1 MINGS
6 IKEIAKLFESNLE
19 GTEKFSGVSI
29 DTRTL
34 VAGNLFVALKGEQ
47 FDGHDYVAKAKELGA
62 VAATLQ
68 QLIDIDFPQIIVK
81 DSTLALG
88 ELACFWRAQFKI
100 PFVGVTGSCGKT
112 TTTQMIG
119 SILNQ
124 VGKTLVPQGNKNN
137 QIGVPLTLFNLS
149 SEHEFAVIEMGAD
162 RGGEIKYSANIVH
175 PDVSVIT
182 NVAPVHLEVS
192 EGIGFGSIEGVFN
205 EKSEIFR
212 ALKSSGVAI
221 INADDD
227 YFPQWKAMMKDKKT
241 LSFGYSS
248 HADVTVKNLHQNE
261 DLQYSFTL
269 ITPEGSVEVLLSSLG
284 RHNVINAMA
293 AAAAAL
299 SLGIPL
305 QTIARGLGCV
315 PTMARRMI
323 RVNAKK
329 GAILIDDSYNANVK
343 SVKAVLEMLADHPG
357 QKIMVFGDMLEIGEQ
372 SSTFHSEV
380 GEYAKTLGI
389 DYFYGLGK
397 DAEYAVKAFG
407 INGKHFS
414 VHADLV
420 SDVLEH
426 LEENT
431 MVIVK
436 GSFGMKLDKVVE
448 GLKA

>member
-1 MINGS
+1 
-6 IKEIAKLFESNLE
+6 
-19 GTEKFSGVSI
+19 
-29 DTRTL
+29 
-34 VAGNLFVALKGEQ
+34 
-47 FDGHDYVAKAKELGA
+47 
-62 VAATLQ
+62 
-68 QLIDIDFPQIIVK
+68 
-81 DSTLALG
+81 
-88 ELACFWRAQFKI
+88 
-100 PFVGVTGSCGKT
+100 
-112 TTTQMIG
+112 
-119 SILNQ
+119 
-124 VGKTLVPQGNKNN
+124 
-137 QIGVPLTLFNLS
+137 
-149 SEHEFAVIEMGAD
+149 
-162 RGGEIKYSANIVH
+162 
-175 PDVSVIT
+175 
-182 NVAPVHLEVS
+182 
-192 EGIGFGSIEGVFN
+192 
-205 EKSEIFR
+205 
-212 ALKSSGVAI
+212 
-221 INADDD
+221 
-227 YFPQWKAMMKDKKT
+227 
-241 LSFGYSS
+241 
-248 HADVTVKNLHQNE
+248 VTVKNLHQNE